1 MVSFI
6 KNYSAIN
13 ICDIGSSPCE
23 QNPFIDDLTEKANC
37 KIIGFEPSPE
47 EFNKLKET
55 SNNKYY
61 DFAIGDG
68 KIHDL
73 KICAAPG
80 LTSLLEPNIEYLKH
94 FHKFEEWAKIIKKV
108 PVQTKKLDDIKDKFD
123 FIKLDVQGFES
134 EIIKN
139 GLNKIKNSLV
149 VQVETS
155 PIPLYHNEKPF
166 SYVCAQLE
174 ELGFNL
180 HMFNRIHTKSFKP
193 MLIQNNIFRGINH
206 LFQLEC
212 VFIKSMS
219 NINKLDIDSLKKMIL
234 IMHWS
239 FKSYDL
245 VHLLISKLDSLTKE
259 NNIKSYMDQKLS
271 VVKIY

>member
-37 KIIGFEPSPE
+37 KIIGFEPNPE

-80 LTSLLEPNIEYLKH
+80 LSSLLEPNIEYLKH
-94 FHKFEEWAKIIKKV
+94 FHKFEEWAKIIK
-108 PVQTKKLDDIKDKFD
+108 
-123 FIKLDVQGFES
+123 LDVQGFES

-139 GLNKIKNSLV
+139 GSNKIKNSLV

-219 NINKLDIDSLKKMIL
+219 NINKLDIDNL
-234 IMHWS
+234 I
-239 FKSYDL
+239 
-245 VHLLISKLDSLTKE
+245 
-259 NNIKSYMDQKLS
+259 
-271 VVKIY
+271 KIY